1 VRTTLT
7 LDDDVAAKLKAAV
20 RRSGKPFRDVV
31 NETLRR
37 GLTVPRAARVPFRI
51 QPRSLGVRPGIQI
64 DNVGDLLEQ
73 IEGSRHR

>member
-37 GLTVPRAARVPFRI
+37 GLTVPRAARAPFRI

>member
-1 VRTTLT
+1 M
-7 LDDDVAAKLKAAV
+7 AAKLKAAV

-31 NETLRR
+31 NDTLRR
-37 GLTVPRAARVPFRI
+37 GLAVPRAARIPFRI
-51 QPRSLGVRPGIQI
+51 QPRSLGGVRPGIQI